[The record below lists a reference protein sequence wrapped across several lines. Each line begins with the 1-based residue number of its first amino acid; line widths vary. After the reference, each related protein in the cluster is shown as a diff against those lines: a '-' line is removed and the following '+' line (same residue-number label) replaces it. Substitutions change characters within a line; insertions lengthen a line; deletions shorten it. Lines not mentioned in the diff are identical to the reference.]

1 MALDDACLLALER
14 GLHLGEYDTFE
25 EKLNLRFQD
34 RPGLIRAP
42 QRAPIIDGVRGD
54 GWLGLL
60 DARDPAYWRRHAEQ
74 DHACNLGSTWTKN
87 LEQLLS
93 WQPAFVVAI
102 DCVRQK
108 DADVALNLVEMRG
121 RQFTAPV
128 AACITAGTRGA
139 YAITNCLAQA
149 WVHGVDVHWNNM
161 RVATHGSV
169 TARARLRKSY
179 PASRAISLLPL
190 HIGLIPKHPA
200 MRPST
205 ASVRRGGNRRR
216 NLQNCVSCQQDE
228 RLRACLIIRRLCER
242 VPTRDRGLHVLS
254 AQHTQAGQARR
265 LTHGAY

>member
-1 MALDDACLLALER
+1 LSPYFAAVAGKGIGQLVALALDGAIALDDACLLALER

-25 EKLNLRFQD
+25 TLLNLRFQD
-34 RPGLIRAP
+34 RPGLIRPP
-42 QRAPIIDGVRGD
+42 QRAPIADGVRGD

-161 RVATHGSV
+161 RVATHGSDG
-169 TARARLRKSY
+169 ARSPPQIISGIPGYIFAATPHWTNPKASCYAPVDGQCAEGGKST
-179 PASRAISLLPL
+179 S
-190 HIGLIPKHPA
+190 K
-200 MRPST
+200 PS
-205 ASVRRGGNRRR
+205 
-216 NLQNCVSCQQDE
+216 
-228 RLRACLIIRRLCER
+228 
-242 VPTRDRGLHVLS
+242 
-254 AQHTQAGQARR
+254 
-265 LTHGAY
+265 